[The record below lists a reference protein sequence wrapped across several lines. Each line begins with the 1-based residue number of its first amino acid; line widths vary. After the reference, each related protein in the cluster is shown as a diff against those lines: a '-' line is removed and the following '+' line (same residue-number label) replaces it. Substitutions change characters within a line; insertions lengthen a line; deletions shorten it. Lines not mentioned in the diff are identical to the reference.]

1 MNKKGALNAMK
12 TNNTKESTTVR
23 QRPTV
28 LRFNP
33 TAWAK
38 LLYLRD
44 LGESEIGGFAI
55 TPTNDLLFV
64 DDVRLVRQTCSW
76 VHVEFD
82 DESVADYFDDQ
93 VDAGRWPEQF
103 ARIWVHTHPG
113 DSPQPSGTDEK
124 TFERVFGRA
133 DWALMFILARG
144 GKCYARLRYNVGPG
158 ADIELP
164 VDVDYSRPFAG
175 SEFELWHQEYA
186 DNVRVP
192 PPEPQIKL
200 AAAEMSV
207 PVVVRE
213 NEYLDDWWRD
223 AWADYMD
230 FDDSYQEAKYGFI
243 RDF

>member
-1 MNKKGALNAMK
+1 
-12 TNNTKESTTVR
+12 
-23 QRPTV
+23 V
-28 LRFNP
+28 LRFSP

-44 LGESEIGGFAI
+44 LGETEIGGFGI
-55 TPTNDLLFV
+55 TPSDDLLLV
-64 DDVRLVRQTCSW
+64 EDIRLVRQTCSW

-93 VDAGRWPEQF
+93 VDAGRRPEQF

-144 GKCYARLRYNVGPG
+144 GKCYARLRYNLGPG
-158 ADIELP
+158 ADIELS

-175 SEFELWHQEYA
+175 TEFELWRDEYVA
-186 DNVRVP
+186 NVYVPPSEPAKKGTATQTRVP
-192 PPEPQIKL
+192 VTVNDEQ
-200 AAAEMSV
+200 
-207 PVVVRE
+207 
-213 NEYLDDWWRD
+213 YLNDWWRD

-230 FDDSYQEAKYGFI
+230 FDDADQEAAYGYV